1 MKDSHVTLRL
11 PGALART
18 LARWAKQH
26 GVAKSQVVR
35 EAVAAYLRT
44 GPTAVS
50 RTVTA
55 ADLAEQWRDLPRL
68 TPDEA
73 AAFSADLAEARDAL
87 PPPDQWD

>member
-18 LARWAKQH
+18 LARWAKQR
-26 GVAKSQVVR
+26 GMAKSQVVR

-44 GPTAVS
+44 GPTTVA

-55 ADLAEQWRDLPRL
+55 ADLAEQWETLPRL
-68 TPDEA
+68 VPEEA
-73 AAFSADLAEARDAL
+73 AMFDADLAEARGAL
-87 PPPDQWD
+87 PLPDQWE